1 MRVLQPL
8 LAKHT
13 TLWGIG
19 VTKDIFDVSAS
30 NGITKVPQIEVQS
43 TPKLG
48 CLDCGQVADLSPEQ
62 QMNPGA
68 PMPTGQGQ
76 APCPSCNGMNTMGWQ
91 EDQPI
96 VTQVKQ
102 FANGKLCTEVRPIF
116 EFFVPRDCQNPNLA
130 KKLQQRYRKPIGEV
144 KRMWKDRKDEIKA
157 DDKQETHE
165 IYLEALRSLVNYNY
179 MHDQT
184 NDGMTITETW
194 VDFDQLPEQLQKLLI
209 TECGGDPNADDDDAA
224 DDDELRLA
232 QAAELDGD
240 AMQLAGDLIGQDER
254 TKAARRRMTR
264 TGRDLAGVP
273 GRRVRSSR
281 AAEALGHFHCCR
293 RRAGPG
299 LGREQLRRQKG
310 SDVLDVGSRS
320 CERLSEGPGI

>member
-1 MRVLQPL
+1 MKRRLFYQRRQWLKYDDSNKRWSVMKQDPDRPRPMPVTNHFARTINANANQLGSGQMKVQAIATDDSDANRRAASFAETAIDAIDEETGMRVLQPL

-30 NGITKVPQIEVQS
+30 NGVTKVPQIEVQS

-48 CLDCGQVADLSPEQ
+48 CIDCGQMADLSAEQ

-68 PMPTGQGQ
+68 PMPSGQGQ
-76 APCPSCNGMNTMGWQ
+76 APCPYCQSMNTMGWQ

-144 KRMWKDRKDEIKA
+144 KRMWKDRADEIKA

-209 TECGGDPNADDDDAA
+209 KECGGDPNADDD
-224 DDDELRLA
+224 
-232 QAAELDGD
+232 
-240 AMQLAGDLIGQDER
+240 
-254 TKAARRRMTR
+254 AARR
-264 TGRDLAGVP
+264 
-273 GRRVRSSR
+273 
-281 AAEALGHFHCCR
+281 
-293 RRAGPG
+293 
-299 LGREQLRRQKG
+299 
-310 SDVLDVGSRS
+310 
-320 CERLSEGPGI
+320 